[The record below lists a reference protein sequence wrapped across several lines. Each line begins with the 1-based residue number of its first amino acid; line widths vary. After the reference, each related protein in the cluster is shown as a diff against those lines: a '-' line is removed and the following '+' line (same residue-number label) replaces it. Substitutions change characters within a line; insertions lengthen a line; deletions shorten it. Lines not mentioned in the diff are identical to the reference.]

1 MCRSSAHDDKSILQK
16 GSKFANRVFLSNMK
30 ERDSAP
36 HTFFYPS
43 QMFHLI
49 GITTMKAHIGV
60 QNEGKYIQIDYCF
73 TKIQKSDQV
82 SIIVPHSII
91 MIYGANRCRTSTL
104 IMVPFNFWQNSD
116 PFKKKTFF

>member
-1 MCRSSAHDDKSILQK
+1 MHFPGKCKGPLQRKLYGLNVSELSSRLDDKNILQK

-82 SIIVPHSII
+82 SIVVPHSII
-91 MIYGANRCRTSTL
+91 MI
-104 IMVPFNFWQNSD
+104 
-116 PFKKKTFF
+116 